1 MANPGCR
8 AAMADPPSSLPR
20 GSEAEDSSNPSEL
33 ASGADAPASVDQ
45 SRRPAPSAAGA
56 RVAGDGGQ
64 AGSEVNQGQA
74 SGTPPSTG
82 DSGGR
87 KGTPPLTPRLRR
99 AHAALAPWVL
109 APLLLTVSTGLGYRL
124 LRDWGGLERDQA
136 HGLMV
141 LHEGE
146 WLRHWL
152 GPSGETLYVLAN
164 GLGLLWMLASG
175 AVMVWERLWQRRSRS
190 PGPGKG

>member
-1 MANPGCR
+1 
-8 AAMADPPSSLPR
+8 MADSHPEEPTG
-20 GSEAEDSSNPSEL
+20 GSEAEGSATQTTGGTSKSSLPL
-33 ASGADAPASVDQ
+33 AL
-45 SRRPAPSAAGA
+45 
-56 RVAGDGGQ
+56 
-64 AGSEVNQGQA
+64 
-74 SGTPPSTG
+74 
-82 DSGGR
+82 
-87 KGTPPLTPRLRR
+87 PLALRLRR

-124 LRDWGGLERDQA
+124 LRDWGGLGRDSA

-164 GLGLLWMLASG
+164 GLGLLWMLATGG
-175 AVMVWERLWQRRSRS
+175 AMLWQRWR
-190 PGPGKG
+190 GPGNRGRGDT

>member
-1 MANPGCR
+1 MANPNPEGPLGGNEAEAPAPHPAGGTGEQPNHDRGDR
-8 AAMADPPSSLPR
+8 AVDPASDPPPGKSRPSPRSGR
-20 GSEAEDSSNPSEL
+20 GSPL
-33 ASGADAPASVDQ
+33 
-45 SRRPAPSAAGA
+45 RPAL
-56 RVAGDGGQ
+56 
-64 AGSEVNQGQA
+64 
-74 SGTPPSTG
+74 
-82 DSGGR
+82 
-87 KGTPPLTPRLRR
+87 PLALRLRR

-124 LRDWGGLERDQA
+124 LRDWGGLDRDAA

-164 GLGLLWMLASG
+164 GLGLLWMLGTGG
-175 AVMVWERLWQRRSRS
+175 AMLWQRWRH
-190 PGPGKG
+190 PGDRARGDT

>member
-1 MANPGCR
+1 
-8 AAMADPPSSLPR
+8 MADPHPEQSSGGGEAKGSPPGSAGDEPSRTATPDSALPEEE
-20 GSEAEDSSNPSEL
+20 SAADSDRISPS
-33 ASGADAPASVDQ
+33 
-45 SRRPAPSAAGA
+45 RPAAADLSLRDTGGPVT
-56 RVAGDGGQ
+56 RPAGGK
-64 AGSEVNQGQA
+64 GSPTLA
-74 SGTPPSTG
+74 
-82 DSGGR
+82 
-87 KGTPPLTPRLRR
+87 LRLRR

-124 LRDWGGLERDQA
+124 LRDWGGMGRDQA

-164 GLGLLWMLASG
+164 GLGLLWMLGTGG
-175 AVMVWERLWQRRSRS
+175 AMLWQRWRRSGDRAR
-190 PGPGKG
+190 G